1 MNLQYECLDARDDF
15 HAQMCNGS
23 VNMPGWADQGMGM
36 INDLDQIAI
45 KDAINRSVG
54 HTELDDLC
62 LSAHVGRQNK
72 A

>member
-1 MNLQYECLDARDDF
+1 
-15 HAQMCNGS
+15 
-23 VNMPGWADQGMGM
+23 MPGWADQGMGM